1 MKRSPRWRFSWL
13 WALSYLDVLILSAF
27 MLAGFVVGAFDKLI
41 GRANP
46 RRRLP

>member
-1 MKRSPRWRFSWL
+1 VKKPPRWRFSWL
-13 WALSYLDVLILSAF
+13 WALSYLDILILSAF
-27 MLAGFVVGAFDKLI
+27 MIAGLVVGAFDRLL